1 MEVISIRKSDIP
13 KYHDGSEDKDFYTL
27 DDVMHVALFGSDKEK
42 EILFASM
49 THAMNEKLEHFE
61 KTLKGCKPWN

>member
-42 EILFASM
+42 EERICFNSGETGPRLR
-49 THAMNEKLEHFE
+49 
-61 KTLKGCKPWN
+61 GIW